1 VAYPEQQAHCK
12 SQLSKMVELRLDSV
26 DDASMPSDCY
36 VSVRVGDIQKLSRLS
51 STRVYRFPQASD
63 KRYGKIE
70 VFRRIGACSVDV
82 DPLNENLRN
91 VSISCQEAGFGS
103 LGLKIAVEADEG
115 TKKKSETT
123 DPVIAGKKP
132 PTKVKEA
139 KEYLSKH
146 SLEVRLSEAMQA
158 VLRER
163 PEDPTAFLASK
174 LLEHTKSEKR
184 PPLEIS
190 SPQPQ
195 KLEHVGTAAKP
206 APPATKDTPHNT
218 LVVPFA
224 SFYKDNF
231 KQIKGQAFQSIYDKF
246 PKPKVPQ
253 SKQSSEK
260 SSAAPLCHKPSVGT
274 WVKTLPKYVD
284 GVKVN
289 CSAAPAVKDTAAAS
303 TNWTTKP
310 SVGTW
315 LKPIAKKSIPAVAAP
330 SSAPAPATRPEPVG
344 GPTKDWAL
352 KPSAGTW
359 VARPVKIN
367 QAAIQKAK
375 KEWVLKPSVGTWLST
390 RFVEEEVE
398 EEKPKAMVLTT
409 QVMMGPAFY
418 GMGLRPMMAFI

>member
-1 VAYPEQQAHCK
+1 VAYPDQQAHCK

-206 APPATKDTPHNT
+206 APPLRRT
-218 LVVPFA
+218 LHTTHW
-224 SFYKDNF
+224 SFR
-231 KQIKGQAFQSIYDKF
+231 S
-246 PKPKVPQ
+246 
-253 SKQSSEK
+253 
-260 SSAAPLCHKPSVGT
+260 
-274 WVKTLPKYVD
+274 LP
-284 GVKVN
+284 
-289 CSAAPAVKDTAAAS
+289 
-303 TNWTTKP
+303 
-310 SVGTW
+310 
-315 LKPIAKKSIPAVAAP
+315 
-330 SSAPAPATRPEPVG
+330 
-344 GPTKDWAL
+344 
-352 KPSAGTW
+352 
-359 VARPVKIN
+359 
-367 QAAIQKAK
+367 
-375 KEWVLKPSVGTWLST
+375 ST
-390 RFVEEEVE
+390 RTILNKSRVRRS
-398 EEKPKAMVLTT
+398 KASMISSRSQKSHKASRALRKALQRHYVTSLLSGLGLKLCPNMWMV
-409 QVMMGPAFY
+409 
-418 GMGLRPMMAFI
+418 